1 MRVFGRKPLEQ
12 VELEKRLA
20 LLRAALDRRVHRL
33 EARLLGR
40 RQALERAVSEFKKT
54 LEHLEALAREGRYPR
69 PYLDPALERE
79 RLRIQQAEEELRA
92 IRERLASTRARL
104 LAEARHKAARLGAK
118 EELLDRFFPKE
129 EA

>member
-12 VELEKRLA
+12 AELEKRLV
-20 LLRAALDRRVHRL
+20 LLRTALDRRVHRL
-33 EARLLGR
+33 EARLLRR
-40 RQALERAVSEFKKT
+40 RQALERALSEFKKT
-54 LEHLEALAREGRYPR
+54 LEHLEALAQEGRYPG

-79 RLRIQQAEEELRA
+79 RLRTQQAEEELGA
-92 IRERLASTRARL
+92 IREKLASTRARL

-118 EELLDRFFPKE
+118 EEHLDRLFPKE